1 MVVYLYKK
9 GRQTM
14 KNIITTIAMF
24 ILTITAQA
32 QDRVYLN
39 VGQNLRSVLDSNNI
53 FYVGMLDRKNLGE
66 GKKSY
71 VNKNIK
77 SLDTFELFYNNDDFK
92 TIPDTNNVIMSE
104 KEFLSDKN
112 FSEMEELA
120 NSFFSN
126 KTNIIGYKHFE
137 TPNSNIYKKIVVYEV
152 EIKFGQR
159 WVQTQSIGQKEN
171 GVWVNIPN
179 W

>member
-1 MVVYLYKK
+1 
-9 GRQTM
+9 M
-14 KNIITTIAMF
+14 KNIILTIAML
-24 ILTITAQA
+24 ILAINAQS
-32 QDRVYLN
+32 QDRAYLN
-39 VGQNLRSVLDSNNI
+39 LGQNIRSVLDSNNI
-53 FYVGMLDRKNLGE
+53 FYVGMLDRKNLSE

-77 SLDTFELFYNNDDFK
+77 SLDTFEWFYNNDEFK
-92 TIPDTNNVIMSE
+92 TNPDTNNVIMSE

-112 FSEMEELA
+112 FRDIEKLA
-120 NSFFSN
+120 NSLFSN

-137 TPNSNIYKKIVVYEV
+137 TPNSHIYEKVVIYEV

-159 WVQTQSIGQKEN
+159 WVQTQAIGQKEN
-171 GVWVNIPN
+171 GVWANIPN

>member
-1 MVVYLYKK
+1 M
-9 GRQTM
+9 
-14 KNIITTIAMF
+14 
-24 ILTITAQA
+24 
-32 QDRVYLN
+32 
-39 VGQNLRSVLDSNNI
+39 
-53 FYVGMLDRKNLGE
+53 
-66 GKKSY
+66 
-71 VNKNIK
+71 
-77 SLDTFELFYNNDDFK
+77 FYNNDEFK

-159 WVQTQSIGQKEN
+159 WVQTQAIGQKEN
-171 GVWVNIPN
+171 GVWANIPN